1 MKAYMIHETG
11 AGDWSKIKYLG
22 KKRGILAAITAFNEK
37 ASYSITTDEK
47 KTDVYHWRGS
57 KYGIH
62 SCYENDGRNGIL
74 VVIIFSRKKLD
85 QSTLVE
91 LVDSYYYANGAEW
104 DELFA
109 NLRKDPKF
117 DEELKKIANPGS
129 ERDYLSGIVVEE
141 IKNMTPG
148 EMLQPK
154 NFAKIKKLIRKSAQS
169 PYSNRS

>member
-1 MKAYMIHETG
+1 MKMKAYMIHETG

-74 VVIIFSRKKLD
+74 VVIVFSDKQLN
-85 QSTLVE
+85 QQTLVD
-91 LVDSYYYANGAEW
+91 LVESFYFAKGPEW
-104 DELFA
+104 NELFA
-109 NLRKDPKF
+109 KLRKDAKF
-117 DEELKKIANPGS
+117 VKALKKISVSPDDENECLG
-129 ERDYLSGIVVEE
+129 EMVGE
-141 IKNMTPG
+141 IESMSPG

-154 NFAKIKKLIRKSAQS
+154 NFAKVKKLIRRKFTE
-169 PYSNRS
+169 